1 MKRIFCSVNA
11 IPFLLAVAFIVSSV
25 SSCTKE
31 GKTGPQGETGATGP
45 AGPAGPKGDDGT
57 ANVIYSDW
65 LTVAFLPDTIHNTDG
80 TIDTLGYY
88 ADIDI
93 PKLDETLIS
102 TGEMKVYLNL
112 GSPVDP
118 VVTALPYLNLYS
130 GWNIM
135 ATFFTG
141 GVELYA
147 NGDAGTWTDGSNNK
161 RWQYRYVLVP
171 GGTAARKAKTVDM
184 SDYKAVK
191 AWLGLKN

>member
-11 IPFLLAVAFIVSSV
+11 SLLLLAVALCMF
-25 SSCTKE
+25 SCGKD
-31 GKTGPQGETGATGP
+31 GKTGPQGDPGPTGP
-45 AGPAGPKGDDGT
+45 AGPTGPKGDAGT

-80 TIDTLGYY
+80 TIDTIGFY

-93 PKLDETLIS
+93 AKLDATLIS

-112 GSPVDP
+112 NTPDDP
-118 VVTALPYLNLYS
+118 VVTPLPYTNIYS
-130 GWNIM
+130 GWNIL

-147 NGDAGTWTDGSNNK
+147 NGDAGTWTDGNSK
-161 RWQYRYVLVP
+161 LRWQYRYVLVP
-171 GGTAARKAKTVDM
+171 GGTEARKAKTVDM
-184 SDYKAVK
+184 SDYKQVK
-191 AWLGLKN
+191 AWLGLKD

>member
-1 MKRIFCSVNA
+1 MKRIFCSVKA
-11 IPFLLAVAFIVSSV
+11 PLLFLAVALLMA
-25 SSCTKE
+25 SC
-31 GKTGPQGETGATGP
+31 GKDGSTGPKGDTGATGP

-65 LTVAFLPDTIHNTDG
+65 LTVAFKPDTVHDTQG
-80 TIDTLGYY
+80 AIDTLGFY

-93 PKLDETLIS
+93 AKLDETLIS
-102 TGEMKVYLNL
+102 TGELKVYLNFNT
-112 GSPVDP
+112 PADP
-118 VVTALPYLNLYS
+118 VVTSLPYFDVYS
-130 GWNIM
+130 GLNIT

-141 GVELYA
+141 GVELYS
-147 NGDAGTWTDGSNNK
+147 NGDASTWTDNSSNL
-161 RWQYRYVLVP
+161 RWQYRYVLIP